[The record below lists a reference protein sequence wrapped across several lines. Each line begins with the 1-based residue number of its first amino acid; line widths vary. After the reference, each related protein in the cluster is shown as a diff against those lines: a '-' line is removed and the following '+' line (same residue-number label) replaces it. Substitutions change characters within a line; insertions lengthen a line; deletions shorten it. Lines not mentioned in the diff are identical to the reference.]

1 MTADLA
7 KQNEERFKKLIA
19 FLIAIVTLLIAIIT
33 YLQSDAG
40 SRDDAANRDTKR
52 YTLEAFGKQVSGD
65 ARVNFDYNS
74 AYQAYYELNLLSNAA
89 LAVDDL
95 AAADRYAVL
104 RDSMTSV
111 SPMLAAP
118 YFDPATGELNVAKYE
133 ADTYLVEITALQ
145 ERFAAASVVKDAWD
159 SKSNTYI
166 VHLTLLA
173 VALFLFGLS
182 TTISGAT
189 TRWIFSGV
197 GAAVAVVAT
206 VWAGITFA
214 QPVTDLRQ
222 CRTADG
228 VYAIDAFAQGV
239 GLAYQDQYEQAIG
252 SFDKALQCDP
262 GYVNAM
268 VERGNANLALGNYDQ
283 AAADYEKARAAGN
296 SSAGVAGDLA
306 WVYYLLGR
314 YDDAVAMNRTAL
326 ETSPNELWIR
336 YDLGLSLLAVG
347 KTDEAK
353 AEYQN
358 GMDSASRQ
366 VADARAA
373 GSEPPSYLWAG
384 LEDGALS
391 LDDLII
397 TIESGDGLPPV
408 NTIQNPDA
416 VSAAA
421 TEISTQLKSLS
432 VALEYTGQ
440 PPAGSLTAT
449 ISPFIFAENI
459 YDEAGNIVDYA
470 PSDTFAY
477 GTDEVAVLF
486 DYDGLSDGQDVL
498 FKVYVNG
505 EEDPSWRILD
515 DWSLGASGSA
525 QKDISYAYS
534 NTAVLVPGVYTIELY
549 VDSHL
554 AQSGNFYVEE

>member
-1 MTADLA
+1 MTAELA
-7 KQNEERFKKLIA
+7 KQNEDRFKKLIA

-33 YLQSDAG
+33 FLQSDAG
-40 SRDDAANRDTKR
+40 ARDDAANRDTKR

-74 AYQAYYELNLLSNAA
+74 AYQAYYELDLLSNAA

-95 AAADRYAVL
+95 AAADRYAAL
-104 RDSMTSV
+104 RDNMTGL

-118 YFDPATGELNVAKYE
+118 YFDPATGALNVAKYE
-133 ADTYLVEITALQ
+133 AETYLVEITALQ
-145 ERFAAASVVKDAWD
+145 ERFSAASVVKDAWD
-159 SKSNTYI
+159 SKANTYI

-189 TRWIFSGV
+189 TRWIFAGV
-197 GAAVAVVAT
+197 GGAVAIVAT
-206 VWAGITFA
+206 GWAVITFA

-222 CRTADG
+222 CRTSDG
-228 VYAIDAFAQGV
+228 IYAIDAFAQGV
-239 GLAYQDQYEQAIG
+239 GLAYQDDYEAALG

-262 GYVNAM
+262 NYVNAI
-268 VERGNANLALGNYDQ
+268 VERGNANIALGNYDQ
-283 AAADYEKARAAGN
+283 AATDYERARAAGN
-296 SSAGVAGDLA
+296 NSPGVAGDLA

-314 YDDAVAMNRTAL
+314 YDDAVAMNRIAL
-326 ETSPNELWIR
+326 EASPNELWIR
-336 YDLGLSLLAVG
+336 YDLGLSLLAAG
-347 KTDEAK
+347 RIDEAK
-353 AEYQN
+353 AEYQS
-358 GMDSASRQ
+358 GMDVATHQ
-366 VADARAA
+366 VGEARAS

-391 LDDLII
+391 LDELIWVI
-397 TIESGDGLPPV
+397 DTGEGLPPA
-408 NTIQNPDA
+408 NTIQNA
-416 VSAAA
+416 ETVRAAA
-421 TEISTQLKSLS
+421 QDISSQLKSLS
-432 VALEYTGQ
+432 VGLEFTGQ

-449 ISPFIFAENI
+449 ISPFTFAESVFD
-459 YDEAGNIVDYA
+459 DEGNFVEYA
-470 PSDTFAY
+470 PSDTFLY

-486 DYDGLSDGQDVL
+486 DYAGLTDGQDVL
-498 FKVYVNG
+498 FKVYVDG

-525 QKDISYAYS
+525 EKLLSYAYS
-534 NTAVLVPGVYTIELY
+534 NTAVLSPGVYTIEIY

-554 AQSGNFYVEE
+554 AQSGNFVVEE